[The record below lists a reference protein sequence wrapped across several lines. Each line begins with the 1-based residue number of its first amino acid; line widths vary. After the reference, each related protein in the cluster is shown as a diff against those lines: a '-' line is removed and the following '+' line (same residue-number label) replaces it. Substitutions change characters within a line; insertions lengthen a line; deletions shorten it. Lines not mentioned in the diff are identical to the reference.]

1 MATIRA
7 IAEVFA
13 DVEIS
18 ALAYFF
24 SSLPNPAILT
34 GERYSYF
41 AAEPV
46 EIFEFK
52 IGDENPFEKLRAVLN
67 KRIATE
73 FTENTEIKNSDISN
87 DIFTGGWIGFFS
99 YDLNRYIENII
110 PSAEDDLK
118 LPLIRLCFY
127 DKVICF
133 DSVEK
138 CFHLFAIE
146 PNGGKK
152 LAQLENY
159 LKQAANIVLTNKGV
173 RPLYFSGDF
182 DIADFN
188 SNMTRGQYFDAI
200 AKIKKHIYDGDVY
213 QINFSQR
220 FSMKLKGSDPF
231 NSAEMFLWQN
241 KFNPSPYAAFIDAED
256 YQIVSASPE
265 LFININA
272 GKITTCPIKGT
283 RPRTGDKA
291 IDAKNYAELLACEKE
306 LAELDMITDLERN
319 DLGRICQPGS
329 IKVTDRR
336 KIETF
341 ATVFHAISTVEG
353 KIKAGLDFVDCFKA
367 VFPGGSISGA
377 PKISAMNIINS
388 LEPTARGIYTGS
400 IGWIDLRGNA
410 NLNIAIRTILVKA
423 GVAYAQTGGGIV
435 ADSMPEAEWHETL
448 VKAKALLTGL
458 NAVDK
463 KH

>member
-1 MATIRA
+1 MRGCKIVYRTK
-7 IAEVFA
+7 VFA
-13 DVEIS
+13 DVEVPT
-18 ALAYFF
+18 LAHFF

-34 GERYSYF
+34 GGRYSYF
-41 AAEPV
+41 AAEPA

-52 IGDENPFEKLRAVLN
+52 IGEENPFEKLRAILN
-67 KRIATE
+67 KYHFEKTDCSI
-73 FTENTEIKNSDISN
+73 DN
-87 DIFTGGWIGFFS
+87 DIFTGGWLGFFS
-99 YDLNRYIENII
+99 YDLNQYIESVI
-110 PSAEDDLK
+110 PPANDDLK

-133 DSVEK
+133 DNLEK
-138 CFHLFAIE
+138 CFHLFAFE
-146 PNGGKK
+146 PNAGEKIAK
-152 LAQLENY
+152 LENF
-159 LKQAANIVLTNKGV
+159 LKQAATVISTEVPTCRDEVEKSIGIN
-173 RPLYFSGDF
+173 F
-182 DIADFN
+182 ADFN
-188 SNMTRGQYFDAI
+188 SNMTQKQYFDAI
-200 AKIKKHIYDGDVY
+200 SEIKKRIYDGDVY

-220 FSMKLKGSDPF
+220 FNTKFSGSG
-231 NSAEMFLWQN
+231 AELFLWQN
-241 KFNPSPYAAFIDAED
+241 KFNPSPYAAFIDAGD

-272 GKITTCPIKGT
+272 GTITTCPIKGT

-319 DLGRICQPGS
+319 DLGRICSPGS

-341 ATVFHAISTVEG
+341 ATVFHAVSTIEG
-353 KIKAGLDFVDCFKA
+353 KIKTGLDFVDCLKA
-367 VFPGGSISGA
+367 VFLGGSISGA

-410 NLNIAIRTILVKA
+410 SLNIAIRTILIKA
-423 GVAYAQTGGGIV
+423 GVAYVQTGGGIV
-435 ADSMPEAEWHETL
+435 ADSMPDAEWHETL

-458 NAVDK
+458 SAV
-463 KH
+463 HMGN